1 MPMGK
6 ASAMDKVIGK
16 TEKVNT
22 TMVSTGNA
30 VTDIYRR
37 SWARF

>member
-22 TMVSTGNA
+22 TAAHATNA